1 MYHFKFATE
10 EWEIEQVHCLN
21 YQAFVEEIPQHPPNP
36 ERRLVDQFH
45 AENTYAIGLA
55 DERVVAMLALRSNR
69 PFSLDRKL
77 ENLDSYL
84 PPHNSVCEIR
94 LLYVLPEHRNGKVMR
109 GLLELVADYC
119 IPRGHDLALISG
131 TTRQERFYRNLG
143 FTPFGPLVGTGDAV
157 FQPMY
162 LTLAAGRS
170 RAPWVRAIRALEAAE
185 AKRSNGIEQA
195 DPPAPRLDPPANFLP
210 GPVNIPAD
218 VLAKMAVPPVSHR
231 GTQFM
236 ADIARLQA
244 RLCSLVNA
252 QGVAIL
258 TGSGTLANEA
268 VAAQL
273 ARLERKGLVLTN
285 GEFGDRLV
293 GQARRW
299 ELESEVVAEE
309 WGRPFDYDAIERR
322 LADDPDIGWLW
333 CVHSETST
341 GMLNDL
347 DALGRICRRYGV
359 KLCADCVSAIG
370 AVPMD
375 LREVYLATGT
385 SGKSLGSLAGLALVF
400 WNEPPAPAPPDSSHP
415 LPSYLDLGLYHATGG
430 VPFTVSTNL
439 VYALDL
445 ALDHL
450 DRRSP
455 DATSAAAAQLRAGLR
470 GLGLTIVV
478 EDALASPAV
487 TTVALPASL
496 SSTAV
501 GDALAAQG
509 FLLSYQSSYLV
520 KRNWI
525 QVCLMGEFRQ
535 DALDPL
541 VAALARLVAG
551 ERRVVNAQ
559 PAAR

>member
-1 MYHFKFATE
+1 MYRFKFATE
-10 EWEIEQVHCLN
+10 AWEIEQVHCLN

-55 DERVVAMLALRSNR
+55 GERVVAMLALRSNR

-77 ENLDSYL
+77 ENLDRYL
-84 PPHNSVCEIR
+84 PPHTSVCEIR

-143 FTPFGPLVGTGDAV
+143 FAPFGPLVGSGDAV

-162 LTLAAGRS
+162 LTLDAGRS

-185 AKRSNGIEQA
+185 ARRSNRAQEWGQA
-195 DPPAPRLDPPANFLP
+195 EPPAPRLDPPANFLP
-210 GPVNIPAD
+210 GPVNIPTD
-218 VLAKMAVPPVSHR
+218 VLAKMAAPPISHR
-231 GTQFM
+231 GAQFM
-236 ADIARLQA
+236 ADVARLQA

-252 QGVAIL
+252 QGAALL
-258 TGSGTLANEA
+258 TGSGTLANEV

-273 ARLERKGLVLTN
+273 ARLGRKGWVLTN
-285 GEFGDRLV
+285 GEFGERLV
-293 GQARRW
+293 GQAKRW
-299 ELESEVVAEE
+299 GLEATVVAEA
-309 WGRPFDYDAIERR
+309 WGCPFDYAALEQR
-322 LADDPDIGWLW
+322 LAADPDVGWLW

-347 DALGRICRRYGV
+347 QALGGICRRYGV

-370 AVPMD
+370 AVPVD
-375 LREVYLATGT
+375 LRDVYLATGT

-400 WNEPPAPAPPDSSHP
+400 WNEPPAPAPPGSSHP

-439 VYALDL
+439 VYALDA

-450 DRRSP
+450 ARRSP
-455 DATSAAAAQLRAGLR
+455 DATQAAAAQLRAGLR
-470 GLGLTIVV
+470 ALGLTIVV

-487 TTVALPASL
+487 TTVALPPAV

-535 DALDPL
+535 DALEPL
-541 VAALARLVAG
+541 VRALARIMAD
-551 ERRVVNAQ
+551 ERRLEGAT
-559 PAAR
+559 